1 MKRRALFAAL
11 GSTLATTTLAAVV
24 GVSPASAETAATHDP
39 IVFVHGYTGSAT
51 NWDTMVGRFKADGW
65 TDAELTRKTYS
76 STTSNKTVATA
87 VAAEVD
93 RVLAATGA
101 TKVDIVTHSMGGLSS
116 RWFLKSLGG
125 TAKVDDWVSL
135 GGPNHGSGFAYF
147 CGSTPCVE
155 MRPGSTF
162 LRELNATDETPGA
175 VTYGT
180 WASPCDE
187 LVSVSSTRLVGA
199 TNTETAC
206 VSHSALVTDAVIYG
220 QVRDFVR

>member
-1 MKRRALFAAL
+1 MKRSALLVAL
-11 GSTLATTTLAAVV
+11 TTTLTTALTAAV
-24 GVSPASAETAATHDP
+24 GVSAASAEPTATHDP
-39 IVFVHGYTGSAT
+39 IVFVHGYTGNAT
-51 NWDTMVGRFKADGW
+51 NWDTMVGRFRADGW

-135 GGPNHGSGFAYF
+135 GGPNHGSGFAWF

-155 MRPGSTF
+155 MRPNSTF
-162 LRELNATDETPGA
+162 LRDLNATDETPGA
-175 VTYGT
+175 VNYGT

-199 TNTETAC
+199 ANTETAC
-206 VSHSALVTDAVIYG
+206 VGHSALVADAVIYG